1 LTSSDRNQ
9 STKRHPAPPNSS
21 TGSSQ
26 VKTREISIPPLT
38 NTPSHKGQTQSQGN
52 GPDPSK
58 YAVDQK
64 APVPI
69 PRNLRIMPNDTIRR
83 PRIPSKSTMSNSRLV
98 LEPRTGDP
106 PSNLPAS
113 PLKKKQKSG
122 QALY

>member
-83 PRIPSKSTMSNSRLV
+83 PRIPSKSTMSNSRAAALGRGPFAAGRPGYRAAPGG
-98 LEPRTGDP
+98 L
-106 PSNLPAS
+106 SN
-113 PLKKKQKSG
+113 PL
-122 QALY
+122 